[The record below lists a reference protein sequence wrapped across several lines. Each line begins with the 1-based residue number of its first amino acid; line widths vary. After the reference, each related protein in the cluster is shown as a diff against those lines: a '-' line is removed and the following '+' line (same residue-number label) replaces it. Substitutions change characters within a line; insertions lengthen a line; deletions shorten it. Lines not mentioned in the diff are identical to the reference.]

1 MGYVKDIDMIAYLT
15 QKGKEHFFSG
25 KKLNIRITHFS
36 IADPDTN
43 YLVASKTIYN
53 TLGEK
58 NILQKNFVPNISG
71 VYGSEDN
78 CLKYVS
84 DGIGQKYTLYGGCP
98 DVGEYINSDLSVT
111 CEKPIPSNLLLET
124 KTFVNGQIKDN
135 FAISY
140 VTNDQDSSGL
150 EQTDYVFTKV
160 KRELNK
166 NTTARFDLDFNYQL
180 LDENGFR
187 KTSPNGYEI
196 FNIIFNSFD
205 TNIFKIENTL
215 YYENNNFISNP
226 LNLQSTNKFMLL
238 KTENIDETYGG
249 NFFYV
254 KDINVEDFL
263 KLPQY
268 GWNTVADMHVEIING
283 IDTIIVPIDP
293 ITKIQKNLN
302 KKIRFYKPTTIS
314 LKQNSALSTDGK
326 TLDLGTKKSNINTIT
341 TFTFFINF
349 DIYLNSNSPEGKE
362 IAYLNIYG
370 NNNLDL
376 KFKNFDTKIV
386 FNKGELVKT
395 FNNVEVELTIDSTNL
410 FDPIQGQ
417 FNLFISNVNDYVL
430 VNSDQISYTFNY
442 KSNKQYKVTTNSNP
456 NNTYGTVTGAGTY
469 NEGDTV
475 TIIATPNTD
484 YRFIKLEEKTNNQL
498 TNTYTSPTRTFN
510 IANDIDFTGYFELI
524 PVIPPTIST
533 TSYQIDYFSFY
544 NGAINDTTKYYPI
557 IPNEL
562 PKLIS
567 DSRVFEYTNN
577 GNLLSIGFTNSS
589 NRRFNVKIDYTNPE
603 YTKYG
608 LFITLN
614 KANNINEKIILGV
627 VFYGEY
633 DFDIKYNP
641 TDTIQYA
648 PNNTFLVIKLYKKGN
663 NGIDTLVGTGK
674 MDVKNKNS
682 YGENIILIDYI
693 EVYESETYYIT
704 ASSEN
709 NSLLLAHYIKNK
721 FRAQI
726 GISVASVP
734 K

>member
-84 DGIGQKYTLYGGCP
+84 DGIEQKYTLYGGCP
-98 DVGEYINSDLSVT
+98 DVGEHINSDLSVT

-283 IDTIIVPIDP
+283 IDTIIVPKDP

-302 KKIRFYKPTTIS
+302 KKIRFYKPTSIS
-314 LKQNSALSTDGK
+314 LKQNSTLSTDGK

-349 DIYLNSNSPEGKE
+349 DIFLNSNSPEGKE

-370 NNNLDL
+370 YNNLDL

-430 VNSDQISYTFNY
+430 VNSDQISYTFTY

-510 IANDIDFTGYFELI
+510 IANDIDFTGYFGTKLYNFREAVFASSLPFNNNNIYTVEKDGYSYDYYFIDPNPLKLKTSRLVDQQLTIPKQTKNLAETDTTKFTIYTDMVISRAEYQLEEEELQYNI
-524 PVIPPTIST
+524 NNST
-533 TSYQIDYFSFY
+533 TSNIYI
-544 NGAINDTTKYYPI
+544 NLIINDK
-557 IPNEL
+557 
-562 PKLIS
+562 
-567 DSRVFEYTNN
+567 VFK
-577 GNLLSIGFTNSS
+577 SI
-589 NRRFNVKIDYTNPE
+589 KID
-603 YTKYG
+603 
-608 LFITLN
+608 LD
-614 KANNINEKIILGV
+614 NIKEKIIKDERLPRISLDEFKDIV
-627 VFYGEY
+627 LRMNDTFYFTFSIDSGKVLYLFENKRIVN
-633 DFDIKYNP
+633 DSKSFGSNQVIIAVNP
-641 TDTIQYA
+641 I
-648 PNNTFLVIKLYKKGN
+648 
-663 NGIDTLVGTGK
+663 
-674 MDVKNKNS
+674 
-682 YGENIILIDYI
+682 
-693 EVYESETYYIT
+693 
-704 ASSEN
+704 
-709 NSLLLAHYIKNK
+709 
-721 FRAQI
+721 
-726 GISVASVP
+726 
-734 K
+734 

>member
-1 MGYVKDIDMIAYLT
+1 
-15 QKGKEHFFSG
+15 
-25 KKLNIRITHFS
+25 
-36 IADPDTN
+36 
-43 YLVASKTIYN
+43 
-53 TLGEK
+53 
-58 NILQKNFVPNISG
+58 
-71 VYGSEDN
+71 
-78 CLKYVS
+78 
-84 DGIGQKYTLYGGCP
+84 
-98 DVGEYINSDLSVT
+98 
-111 CEKPIPSNLLLET
+111 
-124 KTFVNGQIKDN
+124 
-135 FAISY
+135 
-140 VTNDQDSSGL
+140 
-150 EQTDYVFTKV
+150 
-160 KRELNK
+160 
-166 NTTARFDLDFNYQL
+166 
-180 LDENGFR
+180 
-187 KTSPNGYEI
+187 
-196 FNIIFNSFD
+196 
-205 TNIFKIENTL
+205 
-215 YYENNNFISNP
+215 
-226 LNLQSTNKFMLL
+226 MLL

-293 ITKIQKNLN
+293 ITKIQKTLN
-302 KKIRFYKPTTIS
+302 KKIRFYKPTSIS
-314 LKQNSALSTDGK
+314 LKQNSTLSTDGK

-370 NNNLDL
+370 YNNLDL

-430 VNSDQISYTFNY
+430 VNSDQISYTFTY

-524 PVIPPTIST
+524 PVIPPTPPNSL
-533 TSYQIDYFSFY
+533 YQIDYFSFY
-544 NGAINDTTKYYPI
+544 TGVKNDYTTLYYPI
-557 IPNEL
+557 
-562 PKLIS
+562 KLGENYKVKHTS
-567 DSRVFEYTNN
+567 DSRIFEGNGTGLLKSNGSTNE
-577 GNLLSIGFTNSS
+577 T
-589 NRRFNVKIDYTNPE
+589 NRRYNTNGDFSF
-603 YTKYG
+603 TIK
-608 LFITLN
+608 
-614 KANNINEKIILGV
+614 KANNTNEKIILGV
-627 VFYGEY
+627 VFYGGY
-633 DFDIKYNP
+633 DSDIKYKQNE
-641 TDTIQYA
+641 TIENA
-648 PNNTFLVIKLYKKGN
+648 PDNTFLVINLYKKGN
-663 NGIDTLVGTGK
+663 NGIDTLVRTGK
-674 MDVKNKNS
+674 MDIKDRTK
-682 YGENIILIDYI
+682 YGANVILIDYF
-693 EVYESETYYIT
+693 EVYEDETYYIT
-704 ASSEN
+704 SNSEN
-709 NSLLLAHYIKNK
+709 NDLLLANYTDK

-726 GISVASVP
+726 GISAASVSI
-734 K
+734 

>member
-293 ITKIQKNLN
+293 ITKIQKTLN
-302 KKIRFYKPTTIS
+302 KKIRFYKPTSIS
-314 LKQNSALSTDGK
+314 LKQNSTLSTDGK

-370 NNNLDL
+370 YNNLDL

-430 VNSDQISYTFNY
+430 VNSDQISYTFTY

-524 PVIPPTIST
+524 PVIPPTPPNSL
-533 TSYQIDYFSFY
+533 YQIDYFSFY
-544 NGAINDTTKYYPI
+544 TGVKNDYTTLYYPI
-557 IPNEL
+557 
-562 PKLIS
+562 KLGENYKVKHTS
-567 DSRVFEYTNN
+567 DSRIFEGNGTGLLKSNGSTNE
-577 GNLLSIGFTNSS
+577 T
-589 NRRFNVKIDYTNPE
+589 NRRYNTNGDFSF
-603 YTKYG
+603 TIK
-608 LFITLN
+608 
-614 KANNINEKIILGV
+614 KANNTNEKIILGV
-627 VFYGEY
+627 VFYGGY
-633 DFDIKYNP
+633 DSDIKYKQNE
-641 TDTIQYA
+641 TIENA
-648 PNNTFLVIKLYKKGN
+648 PDNTFLVINLYKKGN
-663 NGIDTLVGTGK
+663 NGIDTLVRTGK
-674 MDVKNKNS
+674 MDIKDRTK
-682 YGENIILIDYI
+682 YGANVILIDYF
-693 EVYESETYYIT
+693 EVYEDETYYIT
-704 ASSEN
+704 SNSEN
-709 NSLLLAHYIKNK
+709 NDLLLANYTDK

-726 GISVASVP
+726 GISAASVSI
-734 K
+734 